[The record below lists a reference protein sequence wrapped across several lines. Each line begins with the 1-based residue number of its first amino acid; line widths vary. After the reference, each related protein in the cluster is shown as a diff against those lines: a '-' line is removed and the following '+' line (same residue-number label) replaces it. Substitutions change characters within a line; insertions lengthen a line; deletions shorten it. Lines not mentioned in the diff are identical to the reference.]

1 MKLRSLSMALLLA
14 GLQGCSLIP
23 AYHTPAMPVAE
34 TWPKGPAYPT
44 PQAQKAHVPHWQGF
58 FKDPALQRLIEQAL
72 TNNQDLRQAALNVEA
87 YRAQYRIQRSN
98 VMPDIDLSGSNSRQR
113 LPADLRTSDNAGVDS
128 ESQLNVGIT
137 SYELDIFGR
146 IRSLQSSAL
155 QTYLA
160 TAEAQN
166 GVRIALISDVATA
179 YMTWLAD
186 RTLLQVTQ
194 ETLQSYE
201 KSLSLIDAS
210 SHEGISSALDVRQA
224 RTLVEGARA
233 QQYEYTR
240 QVAQDANALELLLGG
255 SLPADLRFVAL
266 DADYLAQI
274 PTGLPSDLLIRRP
287 DIREAEHRL
296 LAANADI
303 GAARAAFFPSIS
315 LTASAGTASDSLGG
329 LFKGGSGTWNF
340 VPQISVPIFNGGRLE
355 ASLDYAEIQRDIQVS
370 NYQKSIQVAFREVS
384 DGLAARGTY
393 GGQLQA
399 QSALV
404 QADQEYF
411 DMAQQR
417 YDEGV
422 DSYLTLLDAQR
433 ELFAAR
439 QKLLSDRL
447 AQLSAQVQLYKALGG
462 GWQTFMAVG
471 GDGQPQG

>member
-1 MKLRSLSMALLLA
+1 MKLRSLSMALVLA

-23 AYHTPAMPVAE
+23 AYHTPAMPVAGS
-34 TWPKGPAYPT
+34 WPKGPAYPT
-44 PQAQKAHVPHWQGF
+44 PQGEQKAHVPHWQGF
-58 FKDPALQRLIEQAL
+58 FKDPALQVLIEQAL
-72 TNNQDLRQAALNVEA
+72 TNNLDLRQAALNVEA
-87 YRAQYRIQRSN
+87 YRAQYRIERSN
-98 VMPDIDLSGSNSRQR
+98 LSPNVDLSGSNSRQR
-113 LPADLRTSDNAGVDS
+113 LPADLRTSNSGGVDS

-186 RTLLQVTQ
+186 RALLQVTQ
-194 ETLQSYE
+194 ETLESYE

-210 SHEGISSALDVRQA
+210 SQEGISSALDVRQA

-240 QVAQDANALELLLGG
+240 NVAQDANALELLLGG
-255 SLPADLRFVAL
+255 SLPADRRFVAL

-274 PTGLPSDLLIRRP
+274 PTGLPSDLLMRRP
-287 DIREAEHRL
+287 DIRENEHRL
-296 LAANADI
+296 LAADADI

-329 LFKGGSGTWNF
+329 LFKGGSGSWNF

-384 DGLAARGTY
+384 DGLAAIGTY

-433 ELFAAR
+433 ELFSAR

-462 GWQTFMAVG
+462 GWQTSIAAAAH
-471 GDGQPQG
+471 